1 MLSEVWRTLV
11 RKYVVYDI
19 PDEMAACFDCS
30 MVRCPNEQYESCPN
44 RLAEA
49 AALRPARAAKETATI
64 RATQPA

>member
-1 MLSEVWRTLV
+1 MHNEVWRALA
-11 RKYVVYDI
+11 RKYIVYDI

-30 MVRCPNEQYESCPN
+30 VVRCSNEQYESCPN

-49 AALRPARAAKETATI
+49 AALRPARTAKETATI